1 LILTVNGHFNDGSI
15 GAVFQEVEMV
25 CVVCN
30 GKGYVI
36 EGRRELVCS
45 ECQGRGECFL
55 FDSDRHIK
63 QKPQEV
69 HEAR

>member
-1 LILTVNGHFNDGSI
+1 
-15 GAVFQEVEMV
+15 MV

-45 ECQGRGECFL
+45 ECKGRGEL
-55 FDSDRHIK
+55 FFIDRDGDHK
-63 QKPQEV
+63 QESQKVLET
-69 HEAR
+69 R

>member
-1 LILTVNGHFNDGSI
+1 
-15 GAVFQEVEMV
+15 MV

-36 EGRRELVCS
+36 EKHRELVCS

-55 FDSDRHIK
+55 CDSNMHIGPSAK
-63 QKPQEV
+63 IALRPPHQVGP
-69 HEAR
+69 